1 MRSSGRF
8 RFCREVLLHS
18 AEDGDAQ
25 RVGGLARSLGLPVA
39 AGQPEVEREL
49 RVDELEAVAH
59 RVLGDRTVSFVFG
72 YWVRVGVV

>member
-1 MRSSGRF
+1 MQASGRF

-18 AEDGDAQ
+18 LEDGTAE

-39 AGQPEVEREL
+39 TDDADVAREL

-59 RVLGDRTVSFVFG
+59 RILGDRTAPFLFS
-72 YWVRVGVV
+72 YRVRGGVR